1 MKGDETFFI
10 LFLHLSSK
18 YLPVSFILFTIVAL
32 EVIVITEALMQSKE
46 GR

>member
-1 MKGDETFFI
+1 MFFV

-32 EVIVITEALMQSKE
+32 EVIVITEQLMQNKE